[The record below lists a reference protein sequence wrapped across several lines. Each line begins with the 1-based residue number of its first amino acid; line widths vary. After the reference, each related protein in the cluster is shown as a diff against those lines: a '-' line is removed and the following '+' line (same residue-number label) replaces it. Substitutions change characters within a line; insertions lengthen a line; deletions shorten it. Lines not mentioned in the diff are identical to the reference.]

1 MLYDEDILSIIIGE
15 VNERAATDDVFDEM
29 FISDDFNIDFK
40 PSNNSDSIRLYTD
53 VVMMIYE
60 SEFYGD
66 MGNCYCFDL
75 PSMMC
80 LSDKE
85 TFLPVIKKALD
96 LYAKKEKN
104 ISIDSRIDSSHR
116 ITDEDK
122 EKIRYSD
129 SFTIKFTS
137 EYPFYELLDVEK

>member
-1 MLYDEDILSIIIGE
+1 MLYDEDILSIIIDE

-40 PSNNSDSIRLYTD
+40 PTDNSDSIRLYTD

-104 ISIDSRIDSSHR
+104 ISVDSRIDSSHR

-122 EKIRYSD
+122 DKIRHSD

-137 EYPFYELLDVEK
+137 EYPFYELLDVVK